1 MLHIAN
7 SGESLIRQILIESLT
22 EIVINLISVF
32 TLSSISTL
40 VLCIFLY
47 AFTILFTV
55 CIRHFFF
62 SFSSKILRDFLKG
75 LFNFLFVVLKVFVQG
90 FYFVVDFLYC
100 FREYYLALCVG
111 LLDFQVIFFYRW
123 VILWRYVPYDL
134 DGCIFVVLNELFFII
149 FLNPVLIC

>member
-55 CIRHFFF
+55 SIRHFFF

-75 LFNFLFVVLKVFVQG
+75 LFHFLFVVLKVFVQG

-111 LLDFQVIFFYRW
+111 LLDFQVIFFYR
-123 VILWRYVPYDL
+123 
-134 DGCIFVVLNELFFII
+134 
-149 FLNPVLIC
+149 